1 MRRRCGGRST
11 GIHPPNSGNDPH
23 DYERE
28 IMFGVIMIGVIMI
41 RVAMIRVAMVRAA
54 PDLPSNGHVM
64 CVP

>member
-41 RVAMIRVAMVRAA
+41 RVAMIRVA
-54 PDLPSNGHVM
+54 PDLPSHGHVM